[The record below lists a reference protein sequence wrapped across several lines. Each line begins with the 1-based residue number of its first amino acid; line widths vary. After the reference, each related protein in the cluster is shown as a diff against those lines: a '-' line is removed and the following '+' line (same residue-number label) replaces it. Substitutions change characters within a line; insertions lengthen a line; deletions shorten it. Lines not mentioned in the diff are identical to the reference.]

1 MSPSRGEFYIPTL
14 ILNICTFIN
23 SCSGQTGYAEPDT
36 CGTRFIIPYLSE
48 SIKCDVSIEVVPQLL
63 NATHINLTSTYTN
76 SYFNASYEIAPN
88 SSLVIELNFP
98 RIRLQDAMLEEDKAV
113 ALLLMATGDVCVM
126 YGRQEG
132 DRSQLYPTDT
142 FGTDYVIMSPSTTI
156 NVSSTVY
163 ILPQG
168 IPNTLTNV
176 TLTVNSNS
184 SLCDLLL
191 CGIGDTEFNFT
202 IRANEMLALDDGNLM
217 DGVKIS
223 ASRPVG
229 VLVAGISSFDPEN
242 GTLCLEP
249 QISTSE
255 MLTPVNTWGKM
266 FVAVPLTPEILVTLK
281 ITGETNV
288 TVTLENTVASYT
300 VKDSD
305 ALQLNFINESY
316 IMLKSVK
323 PIQVMYI
330 TNVTSYDQKTMFKN
344 DFILPPLEQ
353 YIGYQAFSLKKQH
366 NASSLVA
373 VSPSTL
379 GDEPSS
385 QMFLDYYTNET
396 ATRVYKLT
404 QENVTVTRVG
414 NLQGTYHSIM
424 DIKINTSYGMIYDA
438 DRSSFS
444 VLGMR
449 LTTLNKQ
456 CQSLNISSFNISE
469 NGISK
474 QSNCNEQV
482 LSDGNETISAFE
494 ESGSLLS
501 SQSVL
506 VKNEDSLKMPSR
518 FSVKGS
524 KDTHHITD
532 TSLSSNIVAVI
543 VSLSVALFAVCVVI
557 ASFVLIE
564 LITRR
569 KQLRSTK
576 IRPFVS

>member
-1 MSPSRGEFYIPTL
+1 MSPSRGGLYIPAL
-14 ILNICTFIN
+14 LLNICTFLN
-23 SCSGQTGYAEPDT
+23 TCSGQTGYAEPDT
-36 CGTRFIIPYLSE
+36 CGTRFIIPYLSD
-48 SIKCDVSIEVVPQLL
+48 SIKCEVSIEVVPQLL
-63 NATHINLTSTYTN
+63 NTTNITLTSSHMN
-76 SYFNASYEIAPN
+76 SYLNASYEIAPN

-113 ALLLMATGDVCVM
+113 ALLLIATGDVCVM
-126 YGRQEG
+126 YGRQKG

-142 FGTDYVIMSPSTTI
+142 FGTDYVIMTPSTSI
-156 NVSSTVY
+156 NMSSTVY

-168 IPNTLTNV
+168 IPKTLTNV

-184 SLCDLLL
+184 SLCDLLI
-191 CGIGDTEFNFT
+191 CGLGDTEFNYT
-202 IRANEMLALDDGNLM
+202 IKPNEVLALDDGNLM

-229 VLVAGISSFDPEN
+229 VLVAGISAYDPRN
-242 GTLCLEP
+242 GTVCFEP
-249 QISTSE
+249 PISTSE
-255 MLTPVNTWGKM
+255 MLPPVTTWGKM

-288 TVTLENTVASYT
+288 TVTLETTVASYM

-305 ALQLNFINESY
+305 ALQLDFLNECY

-330 TNVTSYDQKTMFKN
+330 TNVSSYDQQTMYKN

-353 YIGYQAFSLKKQH
+353 YIGYQAFSLKSQH

-385 QMFLDYYTNET
+385 QVLLDYYTNET
-396 ATRVYKLT
+396 ATHVYKLT

-414 NLQGTYHSIM
+414 NLQGTYHSIL
-424 DIKINTSYGMIYDA
+424 DIKINTSYGMLYDA

-456 CQSLNISSFNISE
+456 CQLNTSRNASE
-469 NGISK
+469 NGSSE
-474 QSNCNEQV
+474 QSNCNEQM
-482 LSDGNETISAFE
+482 LNGGNETLLSVSD
-494 ESGSLLS
+494 ESGPLLS

-506 VKNEDSLKMPSR
+506 VKNEDTFKMSSR

-524 KDTHHITD
+524 KDAHHIAD
-532 TSLSSNIVAVI
+532 TSLSSNVVAVI

-564 LITRR
+564 LITGR